1 MTLKE
6 CLFFLY
12 FFKTIKTHALLV
24 SGNNEKQLLIL
35 QLNYANLN

>member
-1 MTLKE
+1 MSMRYSLY
-6 CLFFLY
+6 FLY
-12 FFKTIKTHALLV
+12 FFKTINTHALLV